1 MKILSILSLV
11 IIVFVQNIFA
21 QQLPTVNPYS
31 SETNSQLGQN
41 ADTLTTNPPES
52 KSDWTHLTINSN
64 SKIEEL
70 LSIQKEESIRKGG
83 MDGYRLQIY
92 QGKKDEAYQIKARFL
107 SFYPN
112 QRIYVTFQTPDFK
125 VRVGDFRTRSEAINL
140 KYEIK
145 NNFPNPFIVEDII
158 NFPEL

>member
-1 MKILSILSLV
+1 MKILSVLSLL

-21 QQLPTVNPYS
+21 QHLPTANFYNPEIYS
-31 SETNSQLGQN
+31 GSGQN
-41 ADTLTTNPPES
+41 TDTLTRNSPGS
-52 KSDWTHLTINSN
+52 KSVWSHLTINSD
-64 SKIEEL
+64 SDIEEL

-83 MDGYRLQIY
+83 IDGYRVQIY
-92 QGKKDEAYQIKARFL
+92 QGNKDEAYQIKSRFL

-112 QRIYVTFQTPDFK
+112 LSVYVLFQTPDFK
-125 VRVGDFRTRSEAINL
+125 VRIGDFRTRSEAIRL

-145 NNFPNPFIVEDII
+145 NKFPNPFIVEDII